1 MQTTATRTA
10 GSHTDLLTG
19 ILNVQVRNEDKIT
32 EQDRQY
38 CQLQQDQLYRTLDRI
53 DRWYDIFK
61 EEAERYR
68 EIKSFKYEEN
78 LSCFSFTGFSARNG
92 MLPKQAM
99 AKNAA
104 NNFALI
110 PIGRSDSL

>member
-1 MQTTATRTA
+1 MHSTAR
-10 GSHTDLLTG
+10 L
-19 ILNVQVRNEDKIT
+19 
-32 EQDRQY
+32 
-38 CQLQQDQLYRTLDRI
+38 
-53 DRWYDIFK
+53 
-61 EEAERYR
+61 
-68 EIKSFKYEEN
+68 N

-92 MLPKQAM
+92 MLPKQMM